1 MAEVIRIER
10 THNPKLKEPNSNGP
24 ERRGKIGQILSFVAK
39 FAFDSVVNPS
49 LKVSTG
55 GKQVNKVEQEELK
68 DQPFPL
74 PFNDKNKPRDLK
86 LVMEKIQEDMNNM
99 KQHHKISAAN
109 CVEESEALKKISD
122 ENLLV
127 KMEKMQEDMND
138 VKQQHK
144 VSAKCVDES
153 ESSKKKQEEDMKGY
167 DDLLRKNR
175 KRVFIR
181 SRL

>member
-24 ERRGKIGQILSFVAK
+24 ERHGKIGQILSFVAK

-55 GKQVNKVEQEELK
+55 GEQVNKVEQEELK
-68 DQPFPL
+68 DQPFPP

-86 LVMEKIQEDMNNM
+86 LVMEKIQEDMNNR
-99 KQHHKISAAN
+99 KQHH
-109 CVEESEALKKISD
+109 KISD

-127 KMEKMQEDMND
+127 KVEKMQEDMND

-144 VSAKCVDES
+144 VLAKCVEES
-153 ESSKKKQEEDMKGY
+153 ESSKKKQEEDVQGY